1 MTDTSRKVVQL
12 LIASAA
18 HRLNGGRDIERMT
31 IDARIG
37 IIGGNGWLG
46 NAIARAAVASG
57 AVEPGRLILSGRSDN
72 RGTAEIPGTQW
83 TKDNSELVERSDVVV
98 LSVRPE
104 QLSGVRIDTRGK
116 LVVSVMAG
124 VTAQTISERT
134 GTSDVVRSIPNAA
147 AAIRRSFT
155 PWFATPS
162 VSPEGKRLVQA
173 LFEACGDAAEVPL
186 ESHID
191 YCVGMTGSGAA
202 FPALLAEALIAH
214 AVAQGLPR
222 DFAKRAARG
231 VVAGASQLFAG
242 EDDDTAEIVQAM
254 IDYRGTTAAA
264 LQAMLSLGFNE
275 SVAAGLEAAAAK
287 ASTMASS
294 G

>member
-1 MTDTSRKVVQL
+1 MHRTGSSGSRSPDRR
-12 LIASAA
+12 IIWTE
-18 HRLNGGRDIERMT
+18 GDFDGMT

-46 NAIARAAVASG
+46 NAIAQAAVASG
-57 AVEPGRLILSGRSDN
+57 VLGAGQLILSGRSDN
-72 RGTAEIPGTQW
+72 RGTADVPGARW
-83 TKDNSELVERSDVVV
+83 TKDNGELVERCDVIV

-104 QLSGVRIDTRGK
+104 QFSGVRIDARGK

-124 VTAQTISERT
+124 VPARTIAERT
-134 GTSDVVRSIPNAA
+134 GATEVVRSIPNAA

-162 VSPEGKRLVQA
+162 VSLGSKQLVQA

-202 FPALLAEALIAH
+202 FSALLAEALIAH
-214 AVAQGLPR
+214 AVSQGLPR
-222 DFAKRAARG
+222 DFAKRAAGG

-242 EDDDTAEIVQAM
+242 EGDDTAEIVQAM

-264 LQAMLSLGFNE
+264 LQAMLDRGFNE

-287 ASTMASS
+287 ASAMAASS
-294 G
+294 